1 MSNLLTLGHF
11 SSLLQRVFQVR
22 EDEIALDLTLIDASA
37 LRSPPDQPRE
47 PFALL
52 FRGPSQPI
60 LAQGIH
66 RMHTETLGTLEIF
79 LVPIGP
85 DGIGQRYEAIFN

>member
-11 SSLLQRVFQVR
+11 SPLLQRVFQVR
-22 EDEIALDLTLIDASA
+22 ENEISLDLTLIDASA
-37 LRSPPDQPRE
+37 LRSRPGQPRE

-52 FRGPSQPI
+52 FRGPLQPI
-60 LAQGIH
+60 LAQSIH
-66 RMHTETLGTLEIF
+66 RLHQETLGPLEIF

-85 DGIGQRYEAIFN
+85 DDIGQRYEAIFN